1 MKMKLYYVAY
11 DYRHELEMI
20 SGPYGTHTE
29 ASNQYEILTR
39 RHDDEKLKIVSQSI
53 EVIEE

>member
-11 DYRHELEMI
+11 YHHDLKMI
-20 SGPYGTHTE
+20 SGPYGDSLAAYAEYE
-29 ASNQYEILTR
+29 ALTKSY
-39 RHDDEKLKIVSQSI
+39 DEEKLKVVSQSI